1 VIFPNRNHKSRDAAE
16 YQRKA
21 EVARCL
27 WKMRGSDPRHLLH
40 AIEKLQSTGDGKNAA
55 GTNGSSVAPPG
66 AMASLTSIVASRSTP
81 SLNSLQ
87 GVRQAAS
94 AQLTKKNGLNA
105 AVDVERLSITL
116 AIGKSRLEAA
126 VDQGSVKEGNVR
138 LDHDPKAGDDRL
150 EILVAV
156 AP

>member
-1 VIFPNRNHKSRDAAE
+1 V
-16 YQRKA
+16 
-21 EVARCL
+21 
-27 WKMRGSDPRHLLH
+27 
-40 AIEKLQSTGDGKNAA
+40 
-55 GTNGSSVAPPG
+55 
-66 AMASLTSIVASRSTP
+66 SLR
-81 SLNSLQ
+81 
-87 GVRQAAS
+87 VRQNEQGLVQTLKQQKSS
-94 AQLTKKNGLNA
+94 ARLQANF